1 MLKPKKLILSNFC
14 QHAHRVLD
22 FQQGMTA
29 IIGAN
34 FSGKSNLFR
43 GFVYALTGWCDPA
56 WGTQSA
62 LQKDDEQLPG
72 YAELEFEADGEL
84 YRVKRYTLTGAK
96 YKDSLSN
103 GEGKELILQRQKVN
117 QWLEDKVGVQLPVL
131 AQLIWVRQENS
142 SWLLTAPS
150 TAITTFLAQ
159 IFDTK
164 KLEKLRDSL
173 KTASETIAFLRS
185 DFDSRAVEA
194 QEKLNGIP
202 DTEMLTK
209 ALLSTKEALD
219 KASEQLVHYQDLKDP
234 EEQRN
239 LITAIENRI
248 VTAKNNIDVWQQYA
262 GTELQSTYSTIEEL
276 QEERE
281 KTNKI
286 ISDADDD
293 IAYVKMEIR
302 NLNKQLEDLDSTTE
316 KFSHCPNKCEL
327 CNSEIN
333 DKQKYMLN
341 KQELF
346 TGVNPEERSKELIK
360 QLTKAKLS
368 LSQYENTKKTS
379 EQFLTFLD
387 QDFWFLK
394 IKQTQE
400 ALKKLEE
407 NVETLKQEKVADV
420 ESIKA
425 KEHLEHLIALKQQDT
440 QEILKEMSTAEANK
454 KFYTQVLEQCSQ
466 DKASYERNNKIR
478 EIFTRTRDVLS
489 QKRSQARYMQNQI
502 SRLNQFITEYMTIS
516 EMPFNIRLDPQERLF
531 KYKMED
537 SEIEHPSAQLS
548 GAQKAVASI
557 AIQMALIATVAPDIN
572 TICVDETDAAL
583 SPENKFMAATLYRS
597 LVEALAGDAGSVL
610 VISQSEAV
618 LDDVDNTY
626 TM

>member
-1 MLKPKKLILSNFC
+1 M
-14 QHAHRVLD
+14 
-22 FQQGMTA
+22 
-29 IIGAN
+29 
-34 FSGKSNLFR
+34 
-43 GFVYALTGWCDPA
+43 
-56 WGTQSA
+56 
-62 LQKDDEQLPG
+62 QKDDEQIPG
-72 YAELEFEADGEL
+72 YAELEFDVDGEL
-84 YRVKRYTLTGAK
+84 YWVKRFTVTGAK

-173 KTASETIAFLRS
+173 KIASDTIAFLRS
-185 DFDSRAVEA
+185 DFDSRALEA

-202 DTEMLTK
+202 DTETLTK

-239 LITAIENRI
+239 LITAIESRI
-248 VTAKNNIDVWQQYA
+248 VTAKNNIDVWQKHA
-262 GTELQSTYSTIEEL
+262 GTKLQNTYSTLEEL
-276 QEERE
+276 QEDRE

-293 IAYVKMEIR
+293 ITYVKMEIR
-302 NLNKQLEDLDSTTE
+302 NLNKLIEDLDKTTE

-346 TGVNPEERSKELIK
+346 TGVNPEERSKELVK
-360 QLTKAKLS
+360 QLEKAKLT
-368 LSQYENTKKTS
+368 LSQYENTKKLS
-379 EQFLTFLD
+379 EQFLAFLD

-400 ALKKLEE
+400 ALKKLEG

-420 ESIKA
+420 ESIKT
-425 KEHLEHLIALKQQDT
+425 KEHLESLIALKQQDT

-454 KFYTQVLEQCSQ
+454 KFYTQVLEQCAQ
-466 DKASYERNNKIR
+466 DKAAYERNNKIR
-478 EIFTRTRDVLS
+478 EVFTRTRDVLS
-489 QKRSQARYMQNQI
+489 QKRAQARYMQNQI
-502 SRLNQFITEYMTIS
+502 SRLNHFITEYMTLS
-516 EMPFNIRLDPQERLF
+516 EMPFSIRLDPQERLF

-597 LVEALAGDAGSVL
+597 LVEALAGDEGSVL

>member
-14 QHAHRVLD
+14 QHAHRELD

-56 WGTQSA
+56 WGTQSS

-72 YAELEFEADGEL
+72 YAELEFEADGEI

-103 GEGKELILQRQKVN
+103 GEGKDLILQRQKVN
-117 QWLEDKVGVQLPVL
+117 QWLEDKIGVQLPVL

-194 QEKLNGIP
+194 QEKLKGIP
-202 DTEMLTK
+202 DTETLTK

-219 KASEQLVHYQDLKDP
+219 KASEQLVHYQDMKDP
-234 EEQRN
+234 EVQRQ
-239 LITAIENRI
+239 LITAIESRI
-248 VTAKNNIDVWQQYA
+248 VTAKNNIEVWQKHA
-262 GTELQSTYSTIEEL
+262 GTKLQNTYSTLEEL
-276 QEERE
+276 QEDRE

-293 IAYVKMEIR
+293 ITYMKMEIR
-302 NLNKQLEDLDSTTE
+302 NLNKLIEDLDKTTE

-327 CNSEIN
+327 CNSEIT

-360 QLTKAKLS
+360 QLEKAKLT
-368 LSQYENTKKTS
+368 LSQYENTKKLS
-379 EQFLTFLD
+379 EQFLAFLD

-400 ALKKLEE
+400 TLKKLEAD
-407 NVETLKQEKVADV
+407 VETLKQEKVADV

-454 KFYTQVLEQCSQ
+454 KFYTQVLEQCQQ

-502 SRLNQFITEYMTIS
+502 SRLNQFITEYMLLS
-516 EMPFNIRLDPQERLF
+516 EMPFSIRLDPQERLF

>member
-14 QHAHRVLD
+14 QHDHRVLD
-22 FQQGMTA
+22 FQPGMTA

-43 GFVYALTGWCDPA
+43 GFVYALTGWCDPT

-72 YAELEFEADGEL
+72 YAELDFEVDGEI
-84 YRVKRYTLTGAK
+84 YSVKRYTLTGAK

-103 GEGKELILQRQKVN
+103 GEGKELIVQRQKVN

-185 DFDSRAVEA
+185 DFDSRALEA

-202 DTEMLTK
+202 DTETLTK

-219 KASEQLVHYQDLKDP
+219 RASEQLVHYQDLKDP

-239 LITAIENRI
+239 LITAIESRI
-248 VTAKNNIDVWQQYA
+248 VTAKNNIDVWQKHA
-262 GTELQSTYSTIEEL
+262 GTKLQSTYTTIEEL

-281 KTNKI
+281 KTNKL
-286 ISDADDD
+286 ISETDDD
-293 IAYVKMEIR
+293 IAYVKMEIK
-302 NLNKQLEDLDSTTE
+302 NLNNLIEDLDKTTE
-316 KFSHCPNKCEL
+316 KFSHCPNTCEL
-327 CNSEIN
+327 CGSNIK

-360 QLTKAKLS
+360 QLEKAKLT
-368 LSQYENTKKTS
+368 LAQYENNKRTA
-379 EQFLTFLD
+379 EQLLAFLD
-387 QDFWFLK
+387 QDFWCLK
-394 IKQTQE
+394 IRQTQAE
-400 ALKKLEE
+400 LKKLEA

-425 KEHLEHLIALKQQDT
+425 KEHFENLIALKQQDT

-454 KFYTQVLEQCSQ
+454 KFYTQVLEQCQQ

-478 EIFTRTRDVLS
+478 EIFIRTRDVLS

-502 SRLNQFITEYMTIS
+502 SRLNQFITEYMTLS
-516 EMPFNIRLDPQERLF
+516 DMPFSIRLESQERLF
-531 KYKMED
+531 KYKMDD

-548 GAQKAVASI
+548 GAQKAVAAI
-557 AIQMALIATVAPDIN
+557 AIQMALIAAVAPDIN

-583 SPENKFMAATLYRS
+583 SPENKFMAARLYRA
-597 LVEALAGDAGSVL
+597 LVETLAGDAGSVL

>member
-29 IIGAN
+29 IIGPN

-56 WGTQSA
+56 WGTQSS
-62 LQKDDEQLPG
+62 LQKDDEQIPG
-72 YAELEFEADGEL
+72 YAELEFETDGES

-103 GEGKELILQRQKVN
+103 GEGKDLILQRQKIN

-173 KTASETIAFLRS
+173 KVTSDTIAFLRS

-194 QEKLNGIP
+194 KEKLKGIP
-202 DTEMLTK
+202 DTETLTK
-209 ALLSTKEALD
+209 ALLCAKEALD

-234 EEQRN
+234 EVQRQ
-239 LITAIENRI
+239 LITAIESRI
-248 VTAKNNIDVWQQYA
+248 ITAKNNIEVWQKHA
-262 GTELQSTYSTIEEL
+262 GTKLQNTYSTLEEL
-276 QEERE
+276 QEDRE

-293 IAYVKMEIR
+293 ITYVKMEIR
-302 NLNKQLEDLDSTTE
+302 NLNKLIEDLDKTTE

-346 TGVNPEERSKELIK
+346 TGVNPKERSKELVK
-360 QLTKAKLS
+360 QLEKAKLT
-368 LSQYENTKKTS
+368 LSQYENTKKLS
-379 EQFLTFLD
+379 EQFLAFLD

-400 ALKKLEE
+400 ALRKLEG

-420 ESIKA
+420 ESIRT
-425 KEHLEHLIALKQQDT
+425 KEHLESLIALKQQDT
-440 QEILKEMSTAEANK
+440 QEILKEMSTAEAG
-454 KFYTQVLEQCSQ
+454 
-466 DKASYERNNKIR
+466 D
-478 EIFTRTRDVLS
+478 
-489 QKRSQARYMQNQI
+489 YM
-502 SRLNQFITEYMTIS
+502 
-516 EMPFNIRLDPQERLF
+516 
-531 KYKMED
+531 
-537 SEIEHPSAQLS
+537 
-548 GAQKAVASI
+548 
-557 AIQMALIATVAPDIN
+557 
-572 TICVDETDAAL
+572 
-583 SPENKFMAATLYRS
+583 
-597 LVEALAGDAGSVL
+597 
-610 VISQSEAV
+610 
-618 LDDVDNTY
+618 
-626 TM
+626 